1 MIETLRQPIILGSV
15 ALYMAACLGIG
26 WWALRRTRSTRDFFM
41 AGRQLGVL
49 VTGIAVFSSTMSGFG
64 FVGGPG
70 LVYALGMSSVWIV
83 ITTGIAGATTDF
95 LLGKR
100 LRMFAELFDT
110 VSLPDVVAARYGRE
124 STRFL
129 AALAILLGILGYL
142 ATQMLAMAKVLQ
154 SLLQGTD
161 AFSDVSLAACIAVSC
176 SVLVFYCVSGGILA
190 SVYTDLV
197 QGSIMALAGVLVFV
211 TAVALFKGGPSS
223 AITSLWNDDPASV
236 SPWGTLGMIGCL
248 SWYFLFAVGSSGQ
261 PHVITKGMMIKSLR
275 SYRFIP
281 AIAVGGFLLT
291 ALLWVGIG
299 IAMRAL
305 VVSGRLPAL
314 ASPDD
319 AAPVFLQ
326 TFAHPLL
333 AGIVFA
339 GLFAAIMSTADSFL
353 NIGAAALTHDLPRA
367 FGRKPGNE
375 LAWARWGTVA
385 IAALAA
391 LFALYSH
398 YVNARLVALLGV
410 FGWGTFAAAL
420 VPTVGIGLNWK
431 RATPLAANVAIAA
444 SLIVNFTIE
453 IFDLA
458 MPFGVHGGS
467 VALLVSLALFF
478 ALSYAAP
485 PPTLPPDV
493 EAVMNL

>member
-1 MIETLRQPIILGSV
+1 MMESLRQPIILTSV
-15 ALYMAACLGIG
+15 ALYMLVCLGVG
-26 WWALRRTRSTRDFFM
+26 VWALRRTRSTRDFFM
-41 AGRQLGVL
+41 AGRQLGIL
-49 VTGIAVFSSTMSGFG
+49 ITGIAIFSSTMSGFG

-83 ITTGIAGATTDF
+83 LTTGIAGAVGDF

-129 AALAILLGILGYL
+129 SALAILLGIMGYL

-154 SLLQGTD
+154 SLLEGTEI
-161 AFSDVSLAACIAVSC
+161 FSGISLVTCVVISC
-176 SVLVFYCVSGGILA
+176 SVLVFYCVTGGILA

-197 QGSIMALAGVLVFV
+197 QGTVMAVAGVLVFL
-211 TAVALFKGGPSS
+211 TAIATFDGGPSA
-223 AITSLWNDDPASV
+223 AISVLWHDDPESV

-248 SWYFLFAVGSSGQ
+248 SWYFMFALGAAGQ
-261 PHVITKGMMIKSLR
+261 PHVITKMMMIKKLR
-275 SYRFIP
+275 SFRFIP
-281 AIAVGGFLLT
+281 AVAIIGYLMT

-299 IAMRAL
+299 LAMRAM
-305 VVSGRLPAL
+305 VVAGRHAEL
-314 ASPDD
+314 ASPDQ

-326 TFAHPLL
+326 TYAHPLL
-333 AGIVFA
+333 AGVVFA

-353 NIGAAALTHDLPRA
+353 NIGAAALTHDIPRA
-367 FGRKPGNE
+367 LGSKPRNE

-385 IAALAA
+385 IAVVAA
-391 LFALYSH
+391 LFAIYSH
-398 YVNARLVALLGV
+398 YANARLVALLGV

-420 VPTVGIGLNWK
+420 VPAVGIGLNWK
-431 RATPLAANVAIAA
+431 RATPFAANTAIAA
-444 SLIVNFTIE
+444 SLLVNFTVE
-453 IFDLA
+453 VFDVAL
-458 MPFGVHGGS
+458 PFGVHGGS
-467 VALLVSLALFF
+467 VALLISLTLFF
-478 ALSYAAP
+478 GLSYAAAP
-485 PPTLPPDV
+485 PVLAEDV